1 MAMTKIAILF
11 AGIGVGIM
19 CGILLM
25 LILISL
31 SIRETWRW

>member
-1 MAMTKIAILF
+1 MSKLAILF

-25 LILISL
+25 LIFISL
-31 SIRETWRW
+31 SMRDWWR